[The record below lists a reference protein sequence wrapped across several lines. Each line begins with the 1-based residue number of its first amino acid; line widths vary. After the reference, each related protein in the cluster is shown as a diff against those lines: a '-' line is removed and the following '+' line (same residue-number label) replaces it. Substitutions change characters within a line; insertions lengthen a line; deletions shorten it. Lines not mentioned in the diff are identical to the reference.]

1 MNDTSDNNESVEKFE
16 SILSVLLQTLTEL
29 IKESQSKIQPK
40 VKLDVKETK
49 STGGIR
55 QRKIRR
61 PDPKELARQHGRLAR
76 SRLGMPAR

>member
-1 MNDTSDNNESVEKFE
+1 MNDTSDNNESAEKFE

-55 QRKIRR
+55 
-61 PDPKELARQHGRLAR
+61 
-76 SRLGMPAR
+76 

>member
-1 MNDTSDNNESVEKFE
+1 MIEDDLDLEGSENSKKGDSRKANDTSDNNESVEKFE
-16 SILSVLLQTLTEL
+16 SILSILLQTLTEL

-55 QRKIRR
+55 
-61 PDPKELARQHGRLAR
+61 
-76 SRLGMPAR
+76 